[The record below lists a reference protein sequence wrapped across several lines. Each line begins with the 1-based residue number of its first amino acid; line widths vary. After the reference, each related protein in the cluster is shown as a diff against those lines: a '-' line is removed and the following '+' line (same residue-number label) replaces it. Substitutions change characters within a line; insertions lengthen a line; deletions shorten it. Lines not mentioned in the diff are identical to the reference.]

1 MERRFIVMIAA
12 AAAMTL
18 GSAALAQRPPQPAV
32 PAGEQVSDADLEK
45 FADIYVELRE
55 TADKFERQLST
66 AANEEQARNVQTQL
80 QTESLATVDKHGWTP
95 EKYNTVVEAISTD
108 PELAQKTLDIIGD
121 RLPETAE
128 R

>member
-18 GSAALAQRPPQPAV
+18 GSAAWAQRPAQPGA
-32 PAGEQVSDADLEK
+32 PGGEQISDADLEK

-121 RLPETAE
+121 RLPEPAE